1 MGGIAVAVDLGGQGA
16 AFRAP
21 QASSWTSVSSCG
33 IDVSSAARP
42 RSLRTTTARTR
53 RRTAAPTQRPTMS
66 GVEEER
72 ISLPL
77 PSVSESC
84 VFPPG
89 REKVSVPE
97 PPYE

>member
-1 MGGIAVAVDLGGQGA
+1 
-16 AFRAP
+16 
-21 QASSWTSVSSCG
+21 
-33 IDVSSAARP
+33 
-42 RSLRTTTARTR
+42 
-53 RRTAAPTQRPTMS
+53 MS